1 MKKITI
7 VDYGSG
13 NVLSA
18 QKSFVKI
25 AKDNNIEVD
34 VLISKKLNDVKNS
47 THIVLPGQGA
57 FSTCMNG
64 LKKTDGLIE
73 ELSEFAL
80 IKKKPFL
87 GICVGMQM
95 LAKMSEE
102 NGDHEGLGWIDGQIK
117 LLPGDNLKLPH
128 MGWNLVI
135 PTNSKYN
142 NLISTKNDYYFVHS
156 YYFECADKDNILA
169 ETQYGTNFASI
180 VGKENIYGVQFHPE
194 KSSSQGLNLLKEF
207 IGVWTCLHN

>member
-18 QKSFVKI
+18 QKSFIKI

-64 LKKTDGLIE
+64 LKKTDGLID

-95 LAKMSEE
+95 LANISEE

-117 LLPGDNLKLPH
+117 LLPEDNLKLPH
-128 MGWNLVI
+128 MGWNLVT

-169 ETQYGTNFASI
+169 ETKYGTNFASI

-207 IGVWTCLHN
+207 IRV

>member
-18 QKSFVKI
+18 QKSFIKI
-25 AKDNNIEVD
+25 AKDNNIEAD
-34 VLISKKLNDVKNS
+34 VLISKKLNDVKKS

-57 FSTCMNG
+57 FSTCMND
-64 LKKTDGLIE
+64 LKKTDGLID
-73 ELSEFAL
+73 ELFEFAL

-102 NGDHEGLGWIDGQIK
+102 RGAHEGLGWIDGQIK

-128 MGWNLVI
+128 MGWNLVT
-135 PTNSKYN
+135 PTDSKYN
-142 NLISTKNDYYFVHS
+142 NLISAKDDYYFVHS
-156 YYFECADKDNILA
+156 YYFDCADRDNILA
-169 ETQYGTNFASI
+169 ETKYGINFASI

-194 KSSSQGLNLLKEF
+194 KSSSQGLNF
-207 IGVWTCLHN
+207 IKNFLN

>member
-18 QKSFVKI
+18 QKSFIKI
-25 AKDNNIEVD
+25 AKDNNIDVE

-64 LKKTDGLIE
+64 LKKTDGLID

-95 LAKMSEE
+95 LAKKSEE

-169 ETQYGTNFASI
+169 ETKYGTNFASI

-207 IGVWTCLHN
+207 IRV

>member
-18 QKSFVKI
+18 QKSFIKI

-34 VLISKKLNDVKNS
+34 VLISKKLNDVKSS

-64 LKKTDGLIE
+64 LKKTAGLID

-102 NGDHEGLGWIDGQIK
+102 NGAHEGLGWIDGQIK

-128 MGWNLVI
+128 MGWNLAI

-169 ETQYGTNFASI
+169 ETKYGTNFASI

-207 IGVWTCLHN
+207 IGV

>member
-34 VLISKKLNDVKNS
+34 VLISKKLNDVKGS
-47 THIVLPGQGA
+47 THVVLPGQGA

-64 LKKTDGLIE
+64 LKKTDGLID

-95 LAKMSEE
+95 LAKKSEE

-169 ETQYGTNFASI
+169 ETKYGTNFASI

-207 IGVWTCLHN
+207 IGV

>member
-18 QKSFVKI
+18 QKSFIKI
-25 AKDNNIEVD
+25 AKDNNIEVE

-64 LKKTDGLIE
+64 LKKTDGLID

-169 ETQYGTNFASI
+169 ETKYGTNFASI

-207 IGVWTCLHN
+207 IRV

>member
-13 NVLSA
+13 NVMSA
-18 QKSFVKI
+18 QKSFIKI

-34 VLISKKLNDVKNS
+34 VLISNKLDDIKNS

-64 LKKTDGLIE
+64 LKKTDGLID

-102 NGDHEGLGWIDGQIK
+102 NGTHEGLGWIDGQIK
-117 LLPGDNLKLPH
+117 VLPGDNLKLPH
-128 MGWNLVI
+128 MGWNLVD

-142 NLISTKNDYYFVHS
+142 NLTMAKNDYYFVHS
-156 YYFECADKDNILA
+156 YYFECANKDNILA
-169 ETQYGTNFASI
+169 ETMYGINFASI

-207 IGVWTCLHN
+207 IRV

>member
-18 QKSFVKI
+18 QKSFIKI
-25 AKDNNIEVD
+25 TKDNNVEAD
-34 VLISKKLNDVKNS
+34 VLISNNLNDVKDS
-47 THIVLPGQGA
+47 THIILPGQGA

-64 LKKTDGLIE
+64 LKKTNGLID

-95 LAKMSEE
+95 LANKSERS
-102 NGDHEGLGWIDGQIK
+102 
-117 LLPGDNLKLPH
+117 
-128 MGWNLVI
+128 
-135 PTNSKYN
+135 NSH
-142 NLISTKNDYYFVHS
+142 F
-156 YYFECADKDNILA
+156 
-169 ETQYGTNFASI
+169 
-180 VGKENIYGVQFHPE
+180 
-194 KSSSQGLNLLKEF
+194 
-207 IGVWTCLHN
+207 

>member
-18 QKSFVKI
+18 QKSFIKL

-64 LKKTDGLIE
+64 LKKTDGLID

-95 LAKMSEE
+95 LANMSEE

-169 ETQYGTNFASI
+169 ETKYGTNFASI

-207 IGVWTCLHN
+207 IGV

>member
-18 QKSFVKI
+18 QKSFIKI

-64 LKKTDGLIE
+64 LKKTDGLID

-95 LAKMSEE
+95 LAKISEE
-102 NGDHEGLGWIDGQIK
+102 NGVHEGLGWIDGQIK
-117 LLPGDNLKLPH
+117 ILPGDNLKLPH
-128 MGWNLVI
+128 MGWNLAI
-135 PTNSKYN
+135 PTNSKQN
-142 NLISTKNDYYFVHS
+142 NLISAKNDYYFVHS
-156 YYFECADKDNILA
+156 YYFDCTHKDNILA
-169 ETQYGTNFASI
+169 ETKYGTNFASI

-194 KSSSQGLNLLKEF
+194 KSSSQGLNLLKKF
-207 IGVWTCLHN
+207 IRI

>member
-18 QKSFVKI
+18 QKSFIKI
-25 AKDNNIEVD
+25 ARDNNIEAD
-34 VLISKKLNDVKNS
+34 VLISNKLEDVKNS

-64 LKKTDGLIE
+64 LKKTTGLIDV
-73 ELSEFAL
+73 LSEFAL

-169 ETQYGTNFASI
+169 ETKYGTNFASI

-207 IGVWTCLHN
+207 VRI

>member
-18 QKSFVKI
+18 QKSFIKI

-64 LKKTDGLIE
+64 LKKTDGLID

-95 LAKMSEE
+95 LAKISEE
-102 NGDHEGLGWIDGQIK
+102 NGVHEGLGWIDGQIK
-117 LLPGDNLKLPH
+117 ILPGDNLKLPH
-128 MGWNLVI
+128 MGWNLAI
-135 PTNSKYN
+135 PTNSKQN
-142 NLISTKNDYYFVHS
+142 NLISAKNDYYFVHS
-156 YYFECADKDNILA
+156 YYFDCTHKDNILA
-169 ETQYGTNFASI
+169 ETKYGTNFASI

-207 IGVWTCLHN
+207 IRV

>member
-18 QKSFVKI
+18 QKSFIKI
-25 AKDNNIEVD
+25 AKDNNIEVE

-64 LKKTDGLIE
+64 LKKTDGLID
-73 ELSEFAL
+73 ELSEFAI

-95 LAKMSEE
+95 LAKLSEE
-102 NGDHEGLGWIDGQIK
+102 NGFHEGLGWIDGKIK
-117 LLPGDNLKLPH
+117 VLPGDNLKLPH
-128 MGWNLVI
+128 MGWNLVN
-135 PTNSKYN
+135 PTNLKYN
-142 NLISTKNDYYFVHS
+142 KLISAKNDYYFVHS
-156 YYFECADKDNILA
+156 YYFDCANKDNILA
-169 ETQYGTNFASI
+169 ETKYGINFASI

-207 IGVWTCLHN
+207 IRI

>member
-18 QKSFVKI
+18 QKSFIKI
-25 AKDNNIEVD
+25 AKDNNIRVD

-64 LKKTDGLIE
+64 LKKTDGLID

-95 LAKMSEE
+95 LAKKSKE

-169 ETQYGTNFASI
+169 ETKYGTNFASI
-180 VGKENIYGVQFHPE
+180 IGKENIYGVQFHPE

-207 IGVWTCLHN
+207 IGV

>member
-25 AKDNNIEVD
+25 AKDNNIEAD

-64 LKKTDGLIE
+64 LKKTDGLID

-95 LAKMSEE
+95 LAKKSEE

-156 YYFECADKDNILA
+156 YYFECANKDNILA
-169 ETQYGTNFASI
+169 ETKYGTNFTSI

-207 IGVWTCLHN
+207 IRV

>member
-18 QKSFVKI
+18 QKSFIKI
-25 AKDNNIEVD
+25 AKDNNIEVN

-57 FSTCMNG
+57 FSTCMYG
-64 LKKTDGLIE
+64 LKKTDGLID
-73 ELSEFAL
+73 ELREFAL

-95 LAKMSEE
+95 LAKTSEE
-102 NGDHEGLGWIDGQIK
+102 NGIHEGLGWIDGQIK
-117 LLPGDNLKLPH
+117 KLPGDNLKLPH
-128 MGWNLVI
+128 MG
-135 PTNSKYN
+135 
-142 NLISTKNDYYFVHS
+142 
-156 YYFECADKDNILA
+156 
-169 ETQYGTNFASI
+169 
-180 VGKENIYGVQFHPE
+180 
-194 KSSSQGLNLLKEF
+194 
-207 IGVWTCLHN
+207 

>member
-18 QKSFVKI
+18 QKSFIKI
-25 AKDNNIEVD
+25 AKDNNIEVE
-34 VLISKKLNDVKNS
+34 VLISKKLNDVKDS

-64 LKKTDGLIE
+64 LKKTDGLID

-95 LAKMSEE
+95 LANMSEE
-102 NGDHEGLGWIDGQIK
+102 NGVHEGLGWIDGQIK
-117 LLPGDNLKLPH
+117 LLQGDNLKLPH
-128 MGWNLVI
+128 MGWNLAI
-135 PTNSKYN
+135 PTNSKYI
-142 NLISTKNDYYFVHS
+142 NLISSKNDYYFVHS
-156 YYFECADKDNILA
+156 YYFDCADKDSILA
-169 ETQYGTNFASI
+169 ETKYGTNFASI

-207 IGVWTCLHN
+207 LRV

>member
-18 QKSFVKI
+18 QKSFIKI
-25 AKDNNIEVD
+25 ARDNNIEAD
-34 VLISKKLNDVKNS
+34 VLISNKLEDVKNS

-64 LKKTDGLIE
+64 LKKTNGLID

-102 NGDHEGLGWIDGQIK
+102 NGVHKGLGWIDGQIK

-128 MGWNLVI
+128 MGWNLVN

-142 NLISTKNDYYFVHS
+142 NLIMAKNDYYFVHS
-156 YYFECADKDNILA
+156 YYFDCTNKDNILA
-169 ETQYGTNFASI
+169 ETMYGINFASI

-207 IGVWTCLHN
+207 IGV

>member
-25 AKDNNIEVD
+25 SKDNNIEAD
-34 VLISKKLNDVKNS
+34 VLISKKLNDVKDS
-47 THIVLPGQGA
+47 THVVLPGQGA

-64 LKKTDGLIE
+64 LKKTDGLID

-102 NGDHEGLGWIDGQIK
+102 NGVHEGLGWIDGQIK

-128 MGWNLVI
+128 MGWNLAI
-135 PTNSKYN
+135 PKNTKQN

-156 YYFECADKDNILA
+156 YYFDCANKDSILA
-169 ETQYGTNFASI
+169 ETMYGTNFASI

-207 IGVWTCLHN
+207 IKV

>member
-18 QKSFVKI
+18 QKSFIKI
-25 AKDNNIEVD
+25 AKDNNVEAD
-34 VLISKKLNDVKNS
+34 VLISKKLNDVKDS
-47 THIVLPGQGA
+47 THVVLPGQGA

-64 LKKTDGLIE
+64 LKKTDGLID

-95 LAKMSEE
+95 LAKKSEE
-102 NGDHEGLGWIDGQIK
+102 NGNHEGLGWIDGEIK

-156 YYFECADKDNILA
+156 YYFDCANKDNILA
-169 ETQYGTNFASI
+169 ETKYGINFASI

-207 IGVWTCLHN
+207 IRV

>member
-18 QKSFVKI
+18 QKSFIKL

-64 LKKTDGLIE
+64 LKKTDGLID

-128 MGWNLVI
+128 MGWNLAT

-156 YYFECADKDNILA
+156 YYFDCANKDNILA
-169 ETQYGTNFASI
+169 ETKYGTNFASI

-194 KSSSQGLNLLKEF
+194 KSSSQGLDLLKEF
-207 IGVWTCLHN
+207 IGA

>member
-18 QKSFVKI
+18 QKSFIKI

-64 LKKTDGLIE
+64 LKKTDGLID

-102 NGDHEGLGWIDGQIK
+102 NGDHEGLGWIDGKIK

-169 ETQYGTNFASI
+169 ETKYGTNFTSI

-207 IGVWTCLHN
+207 IGV

>member
-18 QKSFVKI
+18 QKSFIKI
-25 AKDNNIEVD
+25 AKDNNIEAD
-34 VLISKKLNDVKNS
+34 VSISKKLNDVKNS

-64 LKKTDGLIE
+64 LKKTDGLID

-128 MGWNLVI
+128 MGWNLVM

-169 ETQYGTNFASI
+169 ETKYGTNFASI

-207 IGVWTCLHN
+207 IGA